1 MHPNIKYQHYKQSI
15 FTKTVEK
22 MNYQKPT
29 MRVVKLKQQI
39 HLLAG
44 SNNGQGSSASMN
56 VVYGEEEWTE

>member
-1 MHPNIKYQHYKQSI
+1 
-15 FTKTVEK
+15 